1 MVLALQDCLVKLPVT
16 METFRIHTIQYD
28 SPRGIV
34 SIRQVVSVTEKLD
47 FKFYFIFLAT
57 CG

>member
-1 MVLALQDCLVKLPVT
+1 MVLALQYCLVKLPVT

-34 SIRQVVSVTEKLD
+34 SIRQVVSVTEKLN
-47 FKFYFIFLAT
+47 FKFY
-57 CG
+57 